1 MHMGANTS
9 RCWRGWRQ
17 GREKGHVERRAAP
30 HGWEW
35 LARGRVKRP
44 GCVIRSW
51 TGGRRVPAVRGP
63 SPTLDTPEVPITL
76 KPRKCTSLRC
86 APARGAAEAE
96 RRQGPASGLSW
107 ERGAAGHTSVTLS
120 RPQTRAAREALE
132 MPRSTGRNP
141 ARLSRE
147 RHGLRDLFNT
157 PPVIS
162 SGSTRAIARAPRPC
176 RQPTRQ
182 TRTSARPT
190 PATRKPPRVGA
201 FGSGRAMLRRSCKTS
216 RTATTPSM
224 LLRHP
229 SAKALQHA
237 HSTLFRSR
245 PRGRSPPRRPT
256 CLLGAA
262 LWDRNESRRN
272 LEAGETLLLC
282 SGRPGF
288 LRKVFALVST
298 QLLATVAVCALF
310 MCAAPEHAR
319 ARTLARTHAYVA
331 TGRRATP
338 CRTPPHTHL

>member
-107 ERGAAGHTSVTLS
+107 ELGAAGHTSVTLS

-132 MPRSTGRNP
+132 MPRNQGGPRPPLTFTLVGLLP
-141 ARLSRE
+141 PLQCDSRPGPCVH
-147 RHGLRDLFNT
+147 RRSPSDSPRSPLFSE
-157 PPVIS
+157 PPVH
-162 SGSTRAIARAPRPC
+162 
-176 RQPTRQ
+176 
-182 TRTSARPT
+182 
-190 PATRKPPRVGA
+190 
-201 FGSGRAMLRRSCKTS
+201 F
-216 RTATTPSM
+216 
-224 LLRHP
+224 
-229 SAKALQHA
+229 
-237 HSTLFRSR
+237 
-245 PRGRSPPRRPT
+245 
-256 CLLGAA
+256 
-262 LWDRNESRRN
+262 
-272 LEAGETLLLC
+272 
-282 SGRPGF
+282 
-288 LRKVFALVST
+288 
-298 QLLATVAVCALF
+298 
-310 MCAAPEHAR
+310 
-319 ARTLARTHAYVA
+319 
-331 TGRRATP
+331 
-338 CRTPPHTHL
+338 

>member
-107 ERGAAGHTSVTLS
+107 ELGAAGHTSVTLS

-132 MPRSTGRNP
+132 MPRLNRVVLEGLASYRN
-141 ARLSRE
+141 RW
-147 RHGLRDLFNT
+147 
-157 PPVIS
+157 
-162 SGSTRAIARAPRPC
+162 
-176 RQPTRQ
+176 
-182 TRTSARPT
+182 
-190 PATRKPPRVGA
+190 VG
-201 FGSGRAMLRRSCKTS
+201 
-216 RTATTPSM
+216 P
-224 LLRHP
+224 
-229 SAKALQHA
+229 
-237 HSTLFRSR
+237 
-245 PRGRSPPRRPT
+245 
-256 CLLGAA
+256 
-262 LWDRNESRRN
+262 
-272 LEAGETLLLC
+272 
-282 SGRPGF
+282 
-288 LRKVFALVST
+288 
-298 QLLATVAVCALF
+298 
-310 MCAAPEHAR
+310 
-319 ARTLARTHAYVA
+319 
-331 TGRRATP
+331 
-338 CRTPPHTHL
+338 

>member
-63 SPTLDTPEVPITL
+63 SPTLDTPEVLTTL

-107 ERGAAGHTSVTLS
+107 ELGAPGHTSVTLS

-141 ARLSRE
+141 ARLSSE
-147 RHGLRDLFNT
+147 RHD
-157 PPVIS
+157 P
-162 SGSTRAIARAPRPC
+162 
-176 RQPTRQ
+176 
-182 TRTSARPT
+182 
-190 PATRKPPRVGA
+190 
-201 FGSGRAMLRRSCKTS
+201 
-216 RTATTPSM
+216 
-224 LLRHP
+224 
-229 SAKALQHA
+229 
-237 HSTLFRSR
+237 
-245 PRGRSPPRRPT
+245 
-256 CLLGAA
+256 
-262 LWDRNESRRN
+262 
-272 LEAGETLLLC
+272 
-282 SGRPGF
+282 
-288 LRKVFALVST
+288 
-298 QLLATVAVCALF
+298 
-310 MCAAPEHAR
+310 
-319 ARTLARTHAYVA
+319 
-331 TGRRATP
+331 
-338 CRTPPHTHL
+338 